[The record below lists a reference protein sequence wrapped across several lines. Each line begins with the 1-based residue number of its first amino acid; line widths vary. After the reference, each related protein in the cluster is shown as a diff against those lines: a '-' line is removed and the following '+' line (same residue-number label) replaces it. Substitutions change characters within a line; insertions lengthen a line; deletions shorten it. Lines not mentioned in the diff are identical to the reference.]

1 MSPFSPRELHANFLL
16 SPRPDLL
23 ATEPIVIFFTLW
35 ISIAWAVMY
44 GLVQSIPYVFREVYG
59 FGTGRVGLVYLAL
72 T

>member
-1 MSPFSPRELHANFLL
+1 
-16 SPRPDLL
+16 L